1 MSAFRRKAD
10 KSKTGRDVCLT
21 QSRHW
26 RWIFVV
32 THNAALGRLFLNGQ
46 TLQRSSGDLGYVY
59 LLY

>member
-1 MSAFRRKAD
+1 
-10 KSKTGRDVCLT
+10 
-21 QSRHW
+21 
-26 RWIFVV
+26 V